1 MPIDRDKAL
10 AHEGGEGKG
19 SYSQDDV
26 ILYHLGVGAG
36 SPPTDPNELEY
47 TYEKNLKVLPSFVTV
62 ARAGGGSPIFGVPGL
77 EFNPAMMLHGE
88 QDVEIHKPLPSE
100 AKLTGKGGI
109 ADIYDKGKAALLIV
123 EVSARD
129 ESGDPLFTSRM
140 SLFLR
145 GEGGFGGPSG
155 PPVGNVPPDR
165 EPDGV
170 VESTTLPQQALL
182 YRLNGDKNPLHCEPE
197 YAAQGGFDRPIIHGL
212 CSYGIVCKAVVD
224 GVLDGDTT
232 RVARYQARFRGVAYP
247 GETYRTLYWREGNQ
261 LIVEARIKERDDAVV
276 ISNAAVTLRD

>member
-19 SYSQDDV
+19 SYSQDNV

-36 SPPTDPNELEY
+36 APPTDPNELEY

-123 EVSARD
+123 EVEGSEAETEAAARIRTRKPAAARD
-129 ESGDPLFTSRM
+129 G
-140 SLFLR
+140 LR
-145 GEGGFGGPSG
+145 
-155 PPVGNVPPDR
+155 PPV
-165 EPDGV
+165 DG
-170 VESTTLPQQALL
+170 
-182 YRLNGDKNPLHCEPE
+182 H
-197 YAAQGGFDRPIIHGL
+197 AAAGRMH
-212 CSYGIVCKAVVD
+212 
-224 GVLDGDTT
+224 
-232 RVARYQARFRGVAYP
+232 R
-247 GETYRTLYWREGNQ
+247 
-261 LIVEARIKERDDAVV
+261 
-276 ISNAAVTLRD
+276 